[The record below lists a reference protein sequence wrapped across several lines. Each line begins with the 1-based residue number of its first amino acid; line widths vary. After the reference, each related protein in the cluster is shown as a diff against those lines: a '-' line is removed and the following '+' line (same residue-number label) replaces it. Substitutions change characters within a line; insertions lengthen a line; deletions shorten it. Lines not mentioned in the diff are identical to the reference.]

1 MLRYAVLKRCIALT
15 QEYDEVGKKRI
26 VIVGAGF
33 GGMAAVKALKQADA
47 YVTLIDRTNHHL
59 FQPLLYQVATAA
71 LSPADIATASRAL
84 LRRQK
89 NVTVVMGEVTGVNVA
104 SGVVRVKDTPDVR
117 FDYLVLATGAAYSF
131 FGKDGWA
138 ADASVLKSLSDAL
151 AIRER
156 LLGAFEWAESH
167 AEPKEIGRAPTFVVV
182 GGGPTGVELAGT
194 IAELSRSTLARDFRR
209 IDPTSARIILFEAG
223 PRLLSAFPERLSQYA
238 RTTLEKLGVEVRTGA
253 PVNGIDGRGLT
264 AGTERIES
272 SNILWCAGTAAR
284 PAAEW
289 LGVDAARNG
298 AVRVDKDC
306 SVPGHPNIFAL
317 GDVSSFDAQD
327 GKPLPGLAPVAKQQ
341 GSYVGRLLKGR
352 IEGRPEPPPFRYR
365 DYGTMAV
372 IGRSRAVAD
381 FGGLRLTG
389 FPAWLTWS
397 LLHLM
402 LLVDFRSRLMV
413 YANWSWAWFTYG
425 RGARIVTRT
434 DRVRSPALA
443 CRTRSGGQG

>member
-1 MLRYAVLKRCIALT
+1 MARKR
-15 QEYDEVGKKRI
+15 V

-33 GGMAAVKALKQADA
+33 GGMAAVRALKHADA
-47 YVTLIDRTNHHL
+47 DVTLIDRTNHHL

-89 NVTVVMGEVTGVNVA
+89 NVTVVMGEVTGVSVEDRL
-104 SGVVRVKDTPDVR
+104 VRVKDTPDVAY
-117 FDYLVLATGAAYSF
+117 DYLVLATGAAYSF
-131 FGKDGWA
+131 FGKDQWA
-138 ADASVLKSLSDAL
+138 ADAAVLKSLSDAL

-167 AEPKEIGRAPTFVVV
+167 AEAHEAGRALTFIVV

-194 IAELSRSTLARDFRR
+194 IAELSRSTLARDFRH
-209 IDPTSARIILFEAG
+209 IDPASARIVLFEAG
-223 PRLLSAFPERLSQYA
+223 PRLLSAFPERLSKYA
-238 RTTLEKLGVEVRTGA
+238 QTTLEKLGVEVRTGVA
-253 PVNGIDGRGLT
+253 VNEIDDRGLT

-272 SNILWCAGTAAR
+272 ANILWCAGTAAR
-284 PAAEW
+284 PAAQW
-289 LGVDAARNG
+289 LGADAARNG
-298 AVRVDKDC
+298 AVKVGKDC

-317 GDVSSFDAQD
+317 GDVSSLDAQD
-327 GKPLPGLAPVAKQQ
+327 GRSLPGLAPVAKQQ
-341 GSYVGRLLKGR
+341 GAYVGRLLKRR
-352 IEGRPEPPPFRYR
+352 IEGRPEPAPFRYR

-381 FGGLRLTG
+381 FGWLRLTG

-413 YANWSWAWFTYG
+413 YVNWSWAWFTYG
-425 RGARIVTRT
+425 RGARLMTRT
-434 DRVRSPALA
+434 ERLEMGKLLLIGHPTGSP
-443 CRTRSGGQG
+443 

>member
-1 MLRYAVLKRCIALT
+1 
-15 QEYDEVGKKRI
+15 
-26 VIVGAGF
+26 
-33 GGMAAVKALKQADA
+33 
-47 YVTLIDRTNHHL
+47 
-59 FQPLLYQVATAA
+59 
-71 LSPADIATASRAL
+71 
-84 LRRQK
+84 
-89 NVTVVMGEVTGVNVA
+89 MGEVTGVNVE

-131 FGKDGWA
+131 FGQDGWA
-138 ADASVLKSLSDAL
+138 ADASVLKSLADAL

-167 AEPKEIGRAPTFVVV
+167 AEPKEIGRALTFIIV

-194 IAELSRSTLARDFRR
+194 IAEFSRSTLALDFRH
-209 IDPTSARIILFEAG
+209 IDPTSAPIVLFEAG
-223 PRLLSAFPERLSQYA
+223 PRLLSAFPERLSKYA
-238 RTTLEKLGVEVRTGA
+238 RITLEKLGVEVRTGA
-253 PVNGIDGRGLT
+253 AVNEIDGRGIT

-272 SNILWCAGTAAR
+272 SNTLWCAGTAAR

-289 LGVDAARNG
+289 LGVEAARNG

-317 GDVSSFDAQD
+317 GDVPSFDAQD
-327 GKPLPGLAPVAKQQ
+327 GKPLPALAPVAKQQ

-389 FPAWLTWS
+389 FLAWLTWS

-402 LLVDFRSRLMV
+402 LLADFRSRLMV
-413 YANWSWAWFTYG
+413 MSTG
-425 RGARIVTRT
+425 RGLGSRT
-434 DRVRSPALA
+434 DAGPA
-443 CRTRSGGQG
+443 S

>member
-1 MLRYAVLKRCIALT
+1 VAPAISDIIQENRCFGGMCDQVA
-15 QEYDEVGKKRI
+15 KKRI

-89 NVTVVMGEVTGVNVA
+89 NVTVVMGEVTGVNVE
-104 SGVVRVKDTPDVR
+104 SGMVRVKDTPDVP

-131 FGKDGWA
+131 FGKDRWA
-138 ADASVLKSLSDAL
+138 ADTSVLKSLSDAL

-156 LLGAFEWAESH
+156 LLSAFEWAESH
-167 AEPKEIGRAPTFVVV
+167 AESKETGRALTFIVV

-194 IAELSRSTLARDFRR
+194 IAELSRSTLARDFRH

-223 PRLLSAFPERLSQYA
+223 PRLLSAFPESLSKYA
-238 RTTLEKLGVEVRTGA
+238 QTTLEKLGVEVRTGA
-253 PVNGIDGRGLT
+253 PVNEIDGRGLT

-289 LGVDAARNG
+289 LRVDAARNG

-317 GDVSSFDAQD
+317 GDVSSFAAQD

-341 GSYVGRLLKGR
+341 GSYVGRLIKRR
-352 IEGRPEPPPFRYR
+352 IEARPEPAPFLYR

-381 FGGLRLTG
+381 FGRLRLTG

-413 YANWSWAWFTYG
+413 YVNWSWAWFTYG
-425 RGARIVTRT
+425 RGARLVTRT
-434 DRVRSPALA
+434 DR
-443 CRTRSGGQG
+443 TRSTARAWRGSRSA